1 LKGGEHVGHLNPD
14 DLVKARQ
21 FFEEA
26 IALDPEYPDPYI
38 GIGFIHWQEA
48 RLGMSKSPQK
58 SMREA
63 FELAQKA
70 LALDE
75 SHPRARSL
83 LGVIYLRMRQ
93 YEKGIAACERAVALN
108 PNDIGALCSLGL
120 ALSAADRPQEAI
132 PFLEKAIR
140 LNPIDPM
147 PAIFFLGDTYRVMEQ
162 YEKAIPLLKKALNYT
177 PKSYMILLVLASCYG
192 ALEREEEARATVTAL
207 LKLNPDFSL
216 DRFAEQML
224 HRGAAKER
232 FLENC
237 RKAGLK

>member
-1 LKGGEHVGHLNPD
+1 MKGGEHVGHLNPD

-38 GIGFIHWQEA
+38 GMGFIHWQEA
-48 RLGMSKSPQK
+48 RLGMSNSPQN
-58 SMREA
+58 SMEQA

-75 SHPRARSL
+75 SHPRVHSL
-83 LGVIYLRMRQ
+83 LGAIYLRMRQ

-108 PNDIGALCSLGL
+108 PHDIGALCSLGL

-177 PKSYMILLVLASCYG
+177 PKSYM
-192 ALEREEEARATVTAL
+192 ALI
-207 LKLNPDFSL
+207 
-216 DRFAEQML
+216 
-224 HRGAAKER
+224 
-232 FLENC
+232 
-237 RKAGLK
+237 